1 MLIVSDTSAL
11 SVLAET
17 ALLPLLPA
25 LFRQIVITESVHRE
39 CRDVGA
45 PSELRAWI
53 ENPPDWLTIVPDPAN
68 LLPEVSSLDEGE
80 AASVTLAW
88 EHRPGSHLILDEK
101 RGRRIAK
108 ALGLSLTGVLAII
121 ADATNLGLVDFDT
134 ALRRLVEAD
143 FHVSDD
149 VIAEVR
155 RRLVN

>member
-1 MLIVSDTSAL
+1 MLIISDNSAL

-17 ALLPLLPA
+17 SMLHLLPA
-25 LFRQIVITESVHRE
+25 IFRQVTITQSVHRE
-39 CRDVGA
+39 CRDAGA
-45 PSELRAWI
+45 PPELRSWI
-53 ENPPDWLTIVPDPAN
+53 SNPPGWLSIVPDPAT

-80 AASVTLAW
+80 AASITLAW
-88 EHRPGSHLILDEK
+88 EHRPDSHLILDEK

-121 ADATNLGLVDFDT
+121 ADAANLGLVDFDA
-134 ALRRLVEAD
+134 ALKSLIAAD

-155 RRLVN
+155 RRLAK